1 MLQDSL
7 VLSSLPLLSSLLR
20 KRVRRELA
28 EEREE
33 VEARRE
39 EEELR
44 EEEEGRWE
52 EEEAKPELRDE
63 EEECLLSL
71 QWGWMPAWDSS
82 SLGQQW

>member
-7 VLSSLPLLSSLLR
+7 VLSSFPLLSSLLR

-44 EEEEGRWE
+44 EEGML
-52 EEEAKPELRDE
+52 EEEAKPELREE

-71 QWGWMPAWDSS
+71 QWGWMPAWVSS
-82 SLGQQW
+82 SLGMQ

>member
-44 EEEEGRWE
+44 EEGML
-52 EEEAKPELRDE
+52 EEEAKPELREE

-82 SLGQQW
+82 SLGQHW

>member
-20 KRVRRELA
+20 KRVRREEA

-33 VEARRE
+33 EARRE

-71 QWGWMPAWDSS
+71 QWGWMPAWVSS
-82 SLGQQW
+82 SLGKQ

>member
-44 EEEEGRWE
+44 EEGML
-52 EEEAKPELRDE
+52 EEEAKPELREE